1 MHDTPAAL
9 ANIAAPADA
18 QHVAD
23 WIDETGTGITWG
35 RYVRGTRRATAGI
48 EIVVAG
54 WQSADGPRPG
64 DDFPNY

>member
-23 WIDETGTGITWG
+23 WIGETGTGITWG
-35 RYVRGTRRATAGI
+35 RYVRGTRRATA
-48 EIVVAG
+48 A
-54 WQSADGPRPG
+54 SKLS
-64 DDFPNY
+64 